1 MVDPDR
7 TDPAAYYDD
16 YGEREWERLERSFF
30 HRLEWEGTIEQLGA
44 HLPAIDDVEASR
56 PVEDDDSSRAI
67 EGDDSRRPIEDDDS
81 SQAIENPSARPRVL
95 DVGGGAGRYSIWLA
109 DRGYDVTLV
118 DLSETQRELAREK
131 IAEHDAEDRVSVEPG
146 DVRDLPHSDDR
157 FDATCCLGG
166 PLSHVLDETKRRA
179 AARELRRVTV
189 PGGPVFVSVMGLLGA
204 TMITVQYAGRV
215 EEELD
220 DLVLLPDLVREGDY
234 TPELAERH
242 DIEPAIFDCHFF
254 RRDELAALLS
264 EAGLIVESVV
274 ALEGVAATRRS
285 HFEDLGAEDRDA
297 IRELNDLLRT
307 DPTVADVSP
316 HMLAVCRV

>member
-7 TDPAAYYDD
+7 TDPETYYDD

-30 HRLEWEGTIEQLGA
+30 HRLEWEGTIEQLDE
-44 HLPAIDDVEASR
+44 HLPAIDDVEAS
-56 PVEDDDSSRAI
+56 PAVE
-67 EGDDSRRPIEDDDS
+67 EDDSRRPIVDDDS

-109 DRGYDVTLV
+109 ERGYDVTLV
-118 DLSETQRELAREK
+118 ELSETQRELAREK
-131 IAEHDAEDRVSVEPG
+131 IGEHGVEDRVSVEPG
-146 DVRDLPHSDDR
+146 DVRDLPHPDER

-166 PLSHVLDETKRRA
+166 PLSHVLDETGRRTA
-179 AARELRRVTV
+179 AQELRRVTAS
-189 PGGPVFVSVMGLLGA
+189 GGPVFVSVMGLLGA

-215 EEELD
+215 EEKLD

-234 TPELAERH
+234 TPELTERH
-242 DIEPAIFDCHFF
+242 GIDPAIFDCHFF
-254 RRDELAALLS
+254 RRDELEALLS
-264 EAGLIVESVV
+264 DAGLIVESVV

-285 HFEDLGAEDRDA
+285 HFEDLDAEDRDA
-297 IRELNDLLRT
+297 IREVNDLLRT

-316 HMLAVCRV
+316 HMLAVCWA